1 MKIIE
6 KEFNIETGEE
16 IFTEREETSEERILR
31 EAKEKQLKKENKLYE
46 EQWRLQQE
54 IISRNVIN
62 DNINDPR
69 VQFKKNR
76 DKYKASK

>member
-1 MKIIE
+1 MFQLITIIASFVLGLFIKQKTNE
-6 KEFNIETGEE
+6 
-16 IFTEREETSEERILR
+16 
-31 EAKEKQLKKENKLYE
+31 EKQLKKENKLYE
-46 EQWRLQQE
+46 DQWQLQQE

-62 DNINDPR
+62 DNIDDPR

>member
-1 MKIIE
+1 MIMFQLIITIASFVLGLFFKKKI
-6 KEFNIETGEE
+6 
-16 IFTEREETSEERILR
+16 SE
-31 EAKEKQLKKENKLYE
+31 EKQLKKENKLYE
-46 EQWRLQQE
+46 EQWKLQQE